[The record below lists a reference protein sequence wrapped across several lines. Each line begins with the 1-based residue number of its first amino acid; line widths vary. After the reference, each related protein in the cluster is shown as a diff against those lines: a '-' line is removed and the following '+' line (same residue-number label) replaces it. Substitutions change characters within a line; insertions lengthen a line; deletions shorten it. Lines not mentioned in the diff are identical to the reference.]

1 MRYAAVAN
9 LVDCVQLL
17 QRLLAEEPHVEL
29 AVSFGS
35 RASGRA
41 RPTSDV
47 DLGVRFAAGVSP
59 SERVAL
65 ANRLER
71 ALGAPLDLIDLDE
84 APPLLRME
92 MARAGVVVKEAA
104 PGSWASF
111 RARAMLDWWDFA
123 PYARRIQRAAIA
135 RLEGSARGAR

>member
-1 MRYAAVAN
+1 M
-9 LVDCVQLL
+9 DCLPIL

-29 AVSFGS
+29 AVLFGS

-41 RPTSDV
+41 TSASDV
-47 DLGVRFAAGVSP
+47 DLGLRFAPDASSAQRQSLSNV
-59 SERVAL
+59 
-65 ANRLER
+65 LER

-92 MARAGVVVKEAA
+92 LARSGVVVKEAK
-104 PGSWASF
+104 PGSWTSF

-135 RLEGSARGAR
+135 RLEGSERGAR

>member
-1 MRYAAVAN
+1 M
-9 LVDCVQLL
+9 DCVQLL
-17 QRLLAEEPHVEL
+17 QRLLAEEPQVEL

-47 DLGVRFAAGVSP
+47 DLGVRFEPGVSP
-59 SERVAL
+59 SERVAF
-65 ANRLER
+65 ANQLER

-92 MARAGVVVKEAA
+92 MAPAGVVVKEAT
-104 PGSWASF
+104 PGSWVSF

-123 PYARRIQRAAIA
+123 PYARRFRRAAIA